1 MWSPGSLKT
10 SHSWRCVEVGEGV
23 VFYLVI
29 TDFVAID
36 SFVTS
41 PCTCH
46 LHLHFITLCSTL
58 LHSSTLTALLHT
70 PLHCTVPF
78 STFSCSYILYC
89 ILLFTLHCLPL
100 HSSTFH
106 NILLHSIT
114 LHHLLHTPP
123 HTFTPQLHLSPL
135 YHTPPHSISA
145 LECVGVC
152 RSVWECVGV

>member
-70 PLHCTVPF
+70 PLHCTVSF

-114 LHHLLHTPP
+114 LHHLLFTPSYSSTYFHTP
-123 HTFTPQLHLSPL
+123 TASLS
-135 YHTPPHSISA
+135 TIPHSTT
-145 LECVGVC
+145 LHQCTGVC
-152 RSVWECVGV
+152 